1 MNKSKYKHGQ
11 WFKALIKGVSCVGRI
26 SINKNGD
33 IFLCQNKQ
41 NGMQANNKLGFKYSW
56 CINSGT
62 DESLSLNE
70 IILLELSSTE
80 PKPYKIPKLP
90 DVGSYETLLIHTPE
104 TLAINQPKEIKV
116 GCTKI
121 SRELYLEIGRL
132 VNWIE

>member
-11 WFKALIKGVSCVGRI
+11 WFKAVIKGVSCVGKV
-26 SINKNGD
+26 SINKNGY
-33 IFLCQNKQ
+33 IYLCQDKQ
-41 NGMQANNKLGFKYSW
+41 DGLKTNNTLSFKYSW
-56 CINSGT
+56 GINSGT
-62 DESLSLNE
+62 DECLDVNGVT
-70 IILLELSSTE
+70 LLKLSSTK

-90 DVGSYETLLIHTPE
+90 NVGPYETLLIHTPE
-104 TLAINQPKEIKV
+104 TLAINQPKKIKV